1 MGSHQNSCTAVYKS
15 WGNKLWFVAVHYVRK
30 RSGWWSQPFH
40 VKVCVLYVIKDTYT
54 HTDMYTH
61 THILIQTHSQ
71 SHTQSHKHTRI
82 PLSLSKKSMQIDRE
96 IEIISLYWVVQRSWF
111 ARVNALCNLSHKKS
125 QKVVAATS
133 RPIYRGRW
141 QRMKKNMSSHHFWAD
156 QKIVSSWKKCIF
168 WHPISWATIYC
179 LLPGTFWLWAF
190 KNALKVGT
198 VNFANS
204 LSLPSIVKK
213 VHTGSK
219 NSQGT

>member
-71 SHTQSHKHTRI
+71 SHTQSHKHTCI

-96 IEIISLYWVVQRSWF
+96 IEIISLYWAVQRSWF

-125 QKVVAATS
+125 QKVIAATS

-141 QRMKKNMSSHHFWAD
+141 QRME
-156 QKIVSSWKKCIF
+156 KKCLHIIF
-168 WHPISWATIYC
+168 GLTRR
-179 LLPGTFWLWAF
+179 LWVRG
-190 KNALKVGT
+190 KNAFFDILFHEQQFIACCQAHFDYGPSKMPLKLV
-198 VNFANS
+198 
-204 LSLPSIVKK
+204 L
-213 VHTGSK
+213 
-219 NSQGT
+219 